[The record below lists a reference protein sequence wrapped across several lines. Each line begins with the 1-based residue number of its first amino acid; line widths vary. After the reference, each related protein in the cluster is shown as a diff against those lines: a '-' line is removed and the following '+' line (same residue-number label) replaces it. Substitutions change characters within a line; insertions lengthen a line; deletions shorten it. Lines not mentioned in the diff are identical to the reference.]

1 VRHLQRERRPTLD
14 KIVAVNAGMVDVVHQ
29 ARYHYGQHLPG
40 TASVLLLLVLLAL
53 LALLALVLVLVLLT
67 TTNYD
72 YDQHLMGRRDS
83 TLKIF

>member
-1 VRHLQRERRPTLD
+1 MRHLQRERRPTLD

-53 LALLALVLVLVLLT
+53 LALVLVLVLLT